1 MKKLFDF
8 LSENSENLSENWFSD
23 ESKYDLRHKND
34 ILIFVDV
41 NKLLDRHLE
50 DDPNFSILK
59 KENQIGNRVEKAK
72 EFIKNYIHNDRV
84 INPKTGER
92 TKYEIRFEPSI
103 VDIYNNKLSF
113 GDGRHRVL
121 AAKEMG
127 LKEVAIEI
135 RKDKLGLFQELINK
149 NNKESM
155 QQDKSENL
163 RHIKGFKNFKIN
175 EDSVDSSRDFID
187 KGFYLDKPKDMDYV
201 KSSKSDKRYL
211 NTLNTLLQVCTKK
224 IQNWFDKNIGVE
236 KSGLYKF
243 VNKLSKEAFKEYY
256 SLFLDNEDKYTN
268 TLFKI
273 EFQTFENIFT
283 LILVNYK
290 DIETDKV
297 KNKILDL
304 ISINNWNLIFLDS
317 KSEIEIFKIPASVMS
332 KEGPDYFNQVY
343 DTVKTKAIEFGLDD
357 KKIVTRQKY
366 GWVIF
371 YSRKKV

>member
-113 GDGRHRVL
+113 EDGRHRVL

>member
-1 MKKLFDF
+1 
-8 LSENSENLSENWFSD
+8 
-23 ESKYDLRHKND
+23 
-34 ILIFVDV
+34 
-41 NKLLDRHLE
+41 
-50 DDPNFSILK
+50 
-59 KENQIGNRVEKAK
+59 
-72 EFIKNYIHNDRV
+72 
-84 INPKTGER
+84 
-92 TKYEIRFEPSI
+92 
-103 VDIYNNKLSF
+103 
-113 GDGRHRVL
+113 
-121 AAKEMG
+121 
-127 LKEVAIEI
+127 
-135 RKDKLGLFQELINK
+135 
-149 NNKESM
+149 M
-155 QQDKSENL
+155 QQDKSETNPGYGFKIKELKNKLVRLSEQPEEHKEGEKMSPIYPNMTDKDANSIYFEIQKYIKEFPDEEGLQDVKDEFESGKNKAAGIKYWYKKLYNAFNKREGL
-163 RHIKGFKNFKIN
+163 RHIKWFKNFKIN

-236 KSGLYKF
+236 KSELYKF

-273 EFQTFENIFT
+273 EFQTFEDIFT
-283 LILVNYK
+283 LILKNYK
-290 DIETDKV
+290 DIETDEV

-343 DTVKTKAIEFGLDD
+343 DIVKTKAIEFGLDD